1 MQESAL
7 SKLAGQSTVMLD
19 VGSKLSLLW
28 IFFTFNAAY
37 GDIGTLYY
45 SLFINPTPL
54 VHYTQAFL
62 LGGAA
67 LVEVSM
73 VMIVLSRV
81 LKQRVNRLANIV
93 AGVFLAA
100 VQAISL
106 FVATPTLGYAFISAM
121 MISAGVVIVWL
132 AWEWQGV
139 SESHTPKITSWK
151 P

>member
-7 SKLAGQSTVMLD
+7 SKLSGQSTLLLD
-19 VGSKLSLLW
+19 IGSKLSLLW

-45 SLFINPTPL
+45 SVFINPTPV
-54 VHYTQAFL
+54 VHFTQVFL

-81 LKQRVNRLANIV
+81 LKQRVNRLATMV
-93 AGVFLAA
+93 AGVFLTA

-106 FVATPTLGYAFISAM
+106 FVGTPTLGYAFISAM
-121 MISAGVVIVWL
+121 MIASGVIIVWL
-132 AWEWQGV
+132 AWKWPGV
-139 SESHTPKITSWK
+139 SEAHTPKISSWK

>member
-1 MQESAL
+1 MQESVL
-7 SKLAGQSTVMLD
+7 SKMAAQSTVLD
-19 VGSKLSLLW
+19 IGAKLSLLW
-28 IFFTFNAAY
+28 IFFTLNAAY

-73 VMIVLSRV
+73 IMIVLSRI
-81 LKQRVNRLANIV
+81 LKQRVNRIANIA
-93 AGVFLAA
+93 AGVFLTA

-106 FVATPTLGYAFISAM
+106 FVGTPTLGYSFISIM
-121 MISAGVVIVWL
+121 MIGSGAIIVWL
-132 AWEWQGV
+132 AWKWPGI
-139 SESHTPKITSWK
+139 SNSTPRPIAPWK

>member
-1 MQESAL
+1 MQESVL
-7 SKLAGQSTVMLD
+7 SKLTGQSTVVLD
-19 VGSKLSLLW
+19 IGSKLSLLW

-45 SLFINPTPL
+45 SLFINPTPV

-73 VMIVLSRV
+73 VMIVLSRI

-93 AGVFLAA
+93 AGVILTA

-106 FVATPTLGYAFISAM
+106 FVGTPTLGYSFISAM
-121 MISAGVVIVWL
+121 MIVAGVVIAWL
-132 AWEWQGV
+132 AWKWQGV
-139 SESHTPKITSWK
+139 SEVRTSKITSWK

>member
-1 MQESAL
+1 MQESVL
-7 SKLAGQSTVMLD
+7 SKMAAQSTVLD
-19 VGSKLSLLW
+19 IGAKLSLLW

-73 VMIVLSRV
+73 VMIVLSRI

-93 AGVFLAA
+93 AGVFLTA

-106 FVATPTLGYAFISAM
+106 FVGTPTLGYSFISIL
-121 MISAGVVIVWL
+121 MIGSGAVIVWL
-132 AWEWQGV
+132 AWKWPGI
-139 SESHTPKITSWK
+139 SNATPRPIAPWK
-151 P
+151 Q